1 MANLTMIQFK
11 DILVYIDDGASNSE
25 RVKTAFELAKLHEA
39 RLTAV
44 TLAAVKPT
52 HLKVSDTK
60 TLAHMS
66 EKEAMARVE
75 EFSQLAEQQG
85 ILHSTRV
92 VHGDENL
99 AARKLAQYAR
109 NFDLVI
115 LRQANP
121 NNPNFSIVK
130 TVSEQVILLSGRPVF
145 FMPYIGA
152 HRIPCTKAMIAW
164 DGSPT
169 TTRAIHD
176 ALPLIQHV
184 DEVVILVVQQ
194 GKQKTAKGEL
204 LADDLCTHLQH
215 HGANARVKRMNAG
228 TFDVPTVIL
237 NEIAENDIDLLVMG
251 GYGTPSLQQKIFGG
265 VTRTLLQSMI
275 IPVIMS
281 H

>member
-1 MANLTMIQFK
+1 MIRFK
-11 DILVYIDDGASNSE
+11 DILVYIDDGASNDE
-25 RVKTAFELAKLHEA
+25 RLKTAFELAKLHGA

-44 TLAAVKPT
+44 TLSAVKPV
-52 HLKVSDTK
+52 HLKVSDSK
-60 TLAHMS
+60 AVANVCEQEALNRVKSFSQMA
-66 EKEAMARVE
+66 KEA
-75 EFSQLAEQQG
+75 G
-85 ILHSTRV
+85 IEHSTRV
-92 VHGDENL
+92 VNGDENV

-121 NNPNFSIVK
+121 NNPNFAIVK

-152 HRIPCTKAMIAW
+152 HRIPCTRAMIAW

-184 DEVVILVVQQ
+184 DEVTILVVRE

-204 LADDLCTHLQH
+204 LADDLCTHLQR
-215 HGANARVKRMNAG
+215 HGANASVKRMSAG